1 MTPTSIK
8 PTSIRRFLVLSGKR
22 MAILALAVLAGVGV
36 ARLTGAAGGD
46 GATAVGS
53 GPDKTNLFEWANP
66 VTDILVGIDQHFFKD
81 PDLKKMREG
90 AVRGMIE
97 SLDDPYTEFIPNEEE
112 KDFDKQ
118 VRGEY
123 VGIGAEVDTD
133 GGWLKIAS
141 PLDDSPAWKAGIE
154 ADDLVV
160 AVDGV
165 TTFNLGVEKVI
176 DRLMGEPGSVVRLT
190 IERVGDKSAA
200 PSGALEP
207 SAPADSPES
216 PGPKAGRTRFDLKI
230 IRQKI
235 VTSTVKGLHRVGDTQ
250 EWDFMADPVQ
260 KIGYI
265 RVTQFTAGTI
275 PELKAACEKLLSQG
289 MRGLVLDLRYNG
301 GGSLNAAIEMADLF
315 LKEGVIVS
323 TKGRRT
329 REERAMARAEGTLPD
344 FPMLI
349 MLNESSAS
357 ASEVVSGALV
367 DNHRAIALGT
377 RSFGKGIVQTVYRLA
392 SGEGQLKVT
401 EAYYYLPSGRCLH
414 RTPESTQWG
423 VDPSPGFYVPMTL
436 DEQRE
441 MVRVRRTEEI
451 IRAKGKLAGGEDQQ
465 RWSDPAWILDHLK
478 DKQLSAA
485 VKAIQLRMS
494 GDAWQPTGT
503 DAPAGTLEMAELK
516 REQRRYELL
525 ERELDRVSRR
535 IDALTTAATD
545 TVKAGDFDPIPGDA
559 DLTGGK
565 VLVYDKDGKVVAT
578 LNITGPNLDRWLID
592 APVKPVATP

>member
-1 MTPTSIK
+1 M
-8 PTSIRRFLVLSGKR
+8 LSGKR

-36 ARLTGAAGGD
+36 ARLTGAQAGG
-46 GATAVGS
+46 TAVEGE
-53 GPDKTNLFEWANP
+53 GGKVNLYEWANP
-66 VTDILVGIDQHFFKD
+66 VTDILVGLDQHFFKS

-97 SLDDPYTEFIPNEEE
+97 ALDDPYTEFIPNEAE

-123 VGIGAEVDTD
+123 VGIGAEVDTEN
-133 GGWLKIAS
+133 GWLKIAS

-154 ADDLVV
+154 ADDLIV
-160 AVDGV
+160 AVDGK
-165 TTFNLGVEKVI
+165 TTFNQTVEQVI

-190 IERVGDKSAA
+190 VERVGDKASAPA
-200 PSGALEP
+200 GALEP
-207 SAPADSPES
+207 TAPEDSPES
-216 PGPKAGRTRFDLKI
+216 PGVKAGRFRFDLKI
-230 IRQKI
+230 IRQRI
-235 VTSTVKGLHRVGDTQ
+235 VTSTVKGLHRVGETQ
-250 EWDFMADPVQ
+250 EWDFMADPEER
-260 KIGYI
+260 IGYI

-275 PELKAACEKLLSQG
+275 PELKAACEKLVSQG

-323 TKGRRT
+323 TKGRRA
-329 REERAMARAEGTLPD
+329 REERAVARAEGTLPD
-344 FPMLI
+344 FPMLV

-367 DNHRAIALGT
+367 DNNRAVALGT
-377 RSFGKGIVQTVYRLA
+377 RSFGKGIVQTVYRMP

-414 RTPESTQWG
+414 RTPESTEWG

-441 MVRVRRTEEI
+441 MVRVRRTEEV
-451 IRAKGKLAGGEDQQ
+451 IRAKGRAAPGAEEQ
-465 RWSDPAWILDHLK
+465 RWGDPVWILDHLK

-485 VKAIQLRMS
+485 VKAIKLRLA
-494 GDAWQPTGT
+494 GDAWVPTGT
-503 DAPAGTLEMAELK
+503 ETPAGTLEMAELK

-535 IDALTTAATD
+535 IDALATAAADGGT
-545 TVKAGDFDPIPGDA
+545 TNEFDPIPGNA

-565 VLVYDKDGKVVAT
+565 VLVYDKDGKVIAT
-578 LNITGPNLDRWLID
+578 LDITGPNLDRWLID